1 MCWASPVFHSLTNFH
16 KRFDSF
22 FSSPPYLTPP
32 SFFLPFTRLSTSSE
46 GLLLPSSSFSPRP
59 PPYGLVGYSTSKF
72 NSKTGFFLPIA
83 LLSSVIIRGIWGTF
97 ACSHTHLHTPSHLEM
112 NAVSVHCDLEK
123 GILSSWC
130 SWCGPSVCILYMLLN
145 YLDVISISSPISIH
159 IAQAQCKGNF
169 ASWPRKKTCIS
180 NELAI
185 HFEFKSTDL
194 YLQYNTCIG
203 WRYLLFVCHILS
215 L

>member
-22 FSSPPYLTPP
+22 FSSLPYLTPP

-83 LLSSVIIRGIWGTF
+83 LLSSVTRAAF
-97 ACSHTHLHTPSHLEM
+97 EALFLSHTPTHFLLTWRWMQFQFIVIWKREFWAADVVDAAHLYVYCICCWITLMWYQSQVLFLFILRKHNAKAILHLGWKNM
-112 NAVSVHCDLEK
+112 HFQ
-123 GILSSWC
+123 WT
-130 SWCGPSVCILYMLLN
+130 
-145 YLDVISISSPISIH
+145 
-159 IAQAQCKGNF
+159 GN
-169 ASWPRKKTCIS
+169 
-180 NELAI
+180 
-185 HFEFKSTDL
+185 
-194 YLQYNTCIG
+194 
-203 WRYLLFVCHILS
+203 S

>member
-83 LLSSVIIRGIWGTF
+83 LLSSVTRAAFEALLLVLT
-97 ACSHTHLHTPSHLEM
+97 HTYTHPSHLEM

-130 SWCGPSVCILYMLLN
+130 SWCSPSVCTYAAELPWCDINLKSYLYSYCASTMQRQFCIL
-145 YLDVISISSPISIH
+145 
-159 IAQAQCKGNF
+159 AE
-169 ASWPRKKTCIS
+169 KTCIS
-180 NELAI
+180 NELAT
-185 HFEFKSTDL
+185 HFKF
-194 YLQYNTCIG
+194 
-203 WRYLLFVCHILS
+203 
-215 L
+215 

>member
-97 ACSHTHLHTPSHLEM
+97 ACSHTHLHTSFSLGDEC
-112 NAVSVHCDLEK
+112 SF
-123 GILSSWC
+123 SSLWF
-130 SWCGPSVCILYMLLN
+130 G
-145 YLDVISISSPISIH
+145 
-159 IAQAQCKGNF
+159 KGNF
-169 ASWPRKKTCIS
+169 EQLMQLAPLYVYCICCSITLMWYQSQVLFLFILRKHNAKAILHLGWKNMHFQWTC
-180 NELAI
+180 N
-185 HFEFKSTDL
+185 
-194 YLQYNTCIG
+194 
-203 WRYLLFVCHILS
+203 S

>member
-83 LLSSVIIRGIWGTF
+83 LLSSVTRAAFEALLLVLT
-97 ACSHTHLHTPSHLEM
+97 HTYTHPSHLEM

-123 GILSSWC
+123 GILSS
-130 SWCGPSVCILYMLLN
+130 
-145 YLDVISISSPISIH
+145 
-159 IAQAQCKGNF
+159 
-169 ASWPRKKTCIS
+169 
-180 NELAI
+180 
-185 HFEFKSTDL
+185 
-194 YLQYNTCIG
+194 
-203 WRYLLFVCHILS
+203 
-215 L
+215 